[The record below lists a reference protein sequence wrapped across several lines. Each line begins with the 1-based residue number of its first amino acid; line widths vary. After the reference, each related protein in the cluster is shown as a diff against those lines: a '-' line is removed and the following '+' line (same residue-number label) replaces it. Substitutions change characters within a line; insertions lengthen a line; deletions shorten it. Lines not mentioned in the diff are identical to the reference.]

1 MNWGYKILIVIVLFI
16 VSMLAMVF
24 VSFRQTNDMVD
35 TNYYEKELKYQSLI
49 DASKNLND
57 VSSIDLISPKDGGI
71 AVTIPPSLLVDFK
84 NGQLEFLKNDDQKQ
98 DFTLNFEPIA
108 DGVYLIPNAKLQ
120 TGSYKVRIQWE
131 SNKKSYYREQT
142 VIVP

>member
-1 MNWGYKILIVIVLFI
+1 MSWGYKILLVIVVFI

-35 TNYYEKELKYQSLI
+35 ANYYEKELKYQSLI

-57 VSSIDLISPKDGGI
+57 VSTLSLISKKEDGI
-71 AVTIPPSLLVDFK
+71 VVTIPSSLLVDFK
-84 NGQLEFLKNDDQKQ
+84 NGKLEFLKNDDQKQ
-98 DFTLNFEPIA
+98 DFTLNFEPNA
-108 DGVYLIPNAKLQ
+108 DGVYLIPNAKMQ

-142 VIVP
+142 IIVP

>member
-1 MNWGYKILIVIVLFI
+1 M
-16 VSMLAMVF
+16 
-24 VSFRQTNDMVD
+24 
-35 TNYYEKELKYQSLI
+35 
-49 DASKNLND
+49 
-57 VSSIDLISPKDGGI
+57 

-84 NGQLEFLKNDDQKQ
+84 NGKLEFLKNDDQKQ
-98 DFTLNFEPIA
+98 DFTLNFEPNA

>member
-49 DASKNLND
+49 DASKNLNA
-57 VSSIDLISPKDGGI
+57 VSNIDLISEKEGGI

-84 NGQLEFLKNDDQKQ
+84 NGKLEFLKNDDQKQ
-98 DFTLNFEPIA
+98 DFTLNFEPNA
-108 DGVYLIPNAKLQ
+108 DGVYLISNAKLQ

-142 VIVP
+142 VIIP

>member
-1 MNWGYKILIVIVLFI
+1 MNWGYKILIVIVVFI

-49 DASKNLND
+49 DASKNLNA
-57 VSSIDLISPKDGGI
+57 VSNIDLISEKEGGI
-71 AVTIPPSLLVDFK
+71 AITIPPSLLVDFK
-84 NGQLEFLKNDDQKQ
+84 NGKLEFLKNDDQKQ
-98 DFTLNFEPIA
+98 DFTLNFEPNA
-108 DGVYLIPNAKLQ
+108 DGVYLISNAKLQ

-142 VIVP
+142 VIIP